1 MVSARVDELEAV
13 KQLLK
18 GAKKI
23 IFGGDRLQR
32 KPYELSIYEQ
42 VAKLC
47 KDHNVLCVFATL
59 GLWKMMK

>member
-13 KQLLK
+13 KAAIEG

-42 VAKLC
+42 VA
-47 KDHNVLCVFATL
+47 
-59 GLWKMMK
+59 